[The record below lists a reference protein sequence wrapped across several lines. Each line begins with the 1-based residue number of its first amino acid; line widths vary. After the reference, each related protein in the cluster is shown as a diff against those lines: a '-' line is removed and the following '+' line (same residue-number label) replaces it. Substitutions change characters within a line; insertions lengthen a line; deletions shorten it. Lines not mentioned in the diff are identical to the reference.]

1 MAFSVQLNYGREKV
15 HVEVPAGPQATT
27 LSEFRVLVSQATG
40 VPPPSQKILFQ
51 GRTLRQDEATL
62 EDLKITASSRII
74 LLGRKVAEFDSEKDN
89 IRVISQVE
97 KDVDEIEKKITGIEE
112 EVEGIEKG
120 FVPRGMIFE
129 ACRGL
134 SKRCIT
140 CNELL
145 MQYTEKLDA
154 VVSKF
159 N

>member
-1 MAFSVQLNYGREKV
+1 MQ
-15 HVEVPAGPQATT
+15 
-27 LSEFRVLVSQATG
+27 
-40 VPPPSQKILFQ
+40 
-51 GRTLRQDEATL
+51 
-62 EDLKITASSRII
+62 
-74 LLGRKVAEFDSEKDN
+74 VAEFDNEKDN

-112 EVEGIEKG
+112 EVEGIEKVTQLAGYGLTSDILLKG

-159 N
+159 NQLAIANGASEQRTPL